1 MGPPTQ
7 PLPLT
12 ATNLAMLQTRQA
24 AQPARAGDEKPA
36 QDQPRPTASSATGR
50 GRLVDIVV

>member
-1 MGPPTQ
+1 MAPPSQ

-24 AQPARAGDEKPA
+24 APASRTGDEKPA
-36 QDQPRPTASSATGR
+36 PDQPRPTASATGR